1 MKKIISI
8 LSILVL
14 LFTLVPIKSSFS
26 MQSSLPECALPKG
39 FAFSG
44 KYQGVPVKLNSND
57 STIYYAYEIEKVEG
71 NRRIVGWLIADSN
84 NNVVKD
90 KDLYQ
95 KLAFAAT
102 VTKYIEENPNLSTI
116 LEMDFKLFK
125 EINWKLQIYDLVQS
139 IIKIGSSVYGKGII
153 GLGEAGGEAASMV
166 IADIRGLSQDLAGLS
181 WTRAQE
187 VNKKYMD
194 DFAKLVGTEIV
205 DILLKT
211 GETLGDIPGYEL
223 FKLSSLV
230 KSVIKKCVLKSIEKG
245 ATIYTVSYYG
255 VFKNHSGPWS
265 YEDAYIF
272 IKGCIEERAY
282 VLAYVNW
289 YGRLAEIYNNKLVTW
304 VLALWNNVKGALPS
318 NISDPIDASK
328 NFVELMVKFMNKPI
342 TGLDDLSYNQVEAD
356 IKDMTSPL
364 YMLGL
369 FYDVSIKDSPADRVY
384 SAILGSSPCVSSGEV
399 QLVSP
404 RNGTILPC
412 DNVTFSWKP
421 VKNAVKYEFELYK
434 FGKKINDSIIESVY
448 GSSITIVSLNE
459 EGSYTWRVRAE
470 DSSGKWTSWS
480 ETWGLT
486 IKK

>member
-1 MKKIISI
+1 
-8 LSILVL
+8 
-14 LFTLVPIKSSFS
+14 

-71 NRRIVGWLIADSN
+71 NRRIVGWLIADNN

-90 KDLYQ
+90 IDLYQ
-95 KLAFAAT
+95 KLACAAT

-116 LEMDFKLFK
+116 LEMDFELLK
-125 EINWKLQIYDLVQS
+125 EINWKLPIYDLVHS
-139 IIKIGSSVYGKGII
+139 IIKIGSSLFGKGII
-153 GLGEAGGEAASMV
+153 GGLGEAGGEAASMV

-181 WTRAQE
+181 LTNAQE

-194 DFAKLVGTEIV
+194 DFANLAGTEIA

-211 GETLGDIPGYEL
+211 GETIGDIPGYEL

-230 KSVIKKCVLKSIEKG
+230 KSVIKKCVLESIEKG
-245 ATIYTVSYYG
+245 ATIYSASYG

-265 YEDAYIF
+265 YEDAQIF

-282 VLAYVNW
+282 VLAYINW
-289 YGRLAEIYNNKLVTW
+289 YGRLAEIYNNKLGTW
-304 VLALWNNVKGALPS
+304 GLALWDNVFSGVLPS
-318 NISDPIDASK
+318 KISDPINAGK
-328 NFVELMVKFMNKPI
+328 NLTQLIVEFMKKPI

-369 FYDVSIKDSPADRVY
+369 FYDVSIKDSPGDTVY

-404 RNGTILPC
+404 RNGAISPC

-421 VKNAVKYEFELYK
+421 VKNAGKYEFELYK
-434 FGKKINDSIIESVY
+434 FGKKINDSIIDSVY